1 MNDLRQGRGK
11 KMKKALSIL
20 IAALLM
26 AGLFPF
32 GCAAAENI
40 SGPSRPAGYV
50 LPIMM
55 NARETRECFFAN
67 GMPITIQ
74 EPKADT
80 AGWVHDAE
88 IQKSLRNGF
97 SPKKRPGTGAVISWE
112 EGKETRFVYVS
123 GHSKV
128 FGGSL
133 DASVKADVQITV
145 RGRNVKKAF
154 PNVSFLFGGGYNGDV
169 DGNVTITL
177 EESQM
182 MYVYGGGYNGSITGD
197 VLIQSSGE
205 NWSLDLVGGGL
216 ASSGTGNAVADV
228 GGNVTMDLRGMMI
241 SYMDTLVCGGLA
253 ESVSEY
259 TTQANVNGSICV
271 YAEGR
276 NVYQVC
282 GGGEA
287 YCVSEGCGYPTA
299 DVNGNIRL
307 ELRDSRVRYY
317 NKEVAIL
324 GGVFAGGLGHFGKA
338 NVGGNCEVIVAN
350 TIFDDEALGVILG
363 GMAEG
368 ASAAANID
376 GRITGQVLPDSNPAH
391 VVSGGIIVRDGTAE
405 VRGEIQ
411 CTE

>member
-1 MNDLRQGRGK
+1 
-11 KMKKALSIL
+11 MKKGLSIL
-20 IAALLM
+20 TAVLLM
-26 AGLFPF
+26 AGLFLPAF
-32 GCAAAENI
+32 AAAEEI
-40 SGPSRPAGYV
+40 SGPSRPAGFV

-55 NARETRECFFAN
+55 NDRETRECFFAN
-67 GMPITIQ
+67 GTPITIQ

-80 AGWVHDAE
+80 AGWVHDKE
-88 IQKSLRNGF
+88 IQKSLGNGF
-97 SPKKRPGTGAVISWE
+97 SPKKRPGTGALISWE
-112 EGKETRFVYVS
+112 EGQETRFVYVS

-133 DASVKADVQITV
+133 DASVKADVRITV
-145 RGRNVKKAF
+145 RGRNIKKAF

-169 DGNVTITL
+169 EGNVAITL

-216 ASSGTGNAVADV
+216 ASSKAGNAVADV
-228 GGNVTMDLRGMMI
+228 GGNVTLDLRGTMI
-241 SYMDTLVCGGLA
+241 SYMDSLVCGGLA

-259 TTQANVNGSICV
+259 TAQANVNGSIRV

-287 YCVSEGCGYPTA
+287 YRVSEGCGYPTA
-299 DVNGNIRL
+299 DVKGNIRL

-350 TIFDDEALGVILG
+350 TVFDDEALGVILG

-368 ASAAANID
+368 ASAVANID
-376 GRITGQVLPDSNPAH
+376 GKITGQVLPDSNPAH
-391 VVSGGIIVRDGTAE
+391 VISGGIVVRDGTAE